1 MRFAALGA
9 LLSNRNYAI
18 YSAGNAISLIG
29 TWLQAITFGWIA
41 WEMTRSPFWLGVVS
55 AAGLAPTLL
64 AGLAGGVLADRFD
77 RLRLTILTQFASFA
91 ITMGLFALYQWDALN
106 VGLLI
111 LCKALLSTATALSQP
126 ARMALVPQLVGP
138 GLIGPAIS
146 FSSMT
151 FNTARF
157 IGPAMAGVVIAAW
170 GAGAA
175 FFINALTF
183 LAMAAAILL
192 LRLPK
197 GMTRPTPRSAA
208 PESLARQLGGGV
220 IYVRN
225 HAGALALFL
234 LLVAVVVTVRP
245 VSDFLPAIVTQVY
258 GRGVEGVAI
267 LTSSL
272 AAGSLLGGFWTAG
285 RGLKGLTRATLRACL
300 VYVACIAAFILIPGF
315 WAGCAI
321 LVVAGF
327 FTAVF
332 AISAQTLVQASV
344 PDHARGRV
352 MSLWFIL
359 SRGGPDLGALAIGLS
374 AVAFGLHATFLAGAA
389 LCAGAALWAWA
400 RVDRLAAEL
409 ETIQPTPP
417 RRPSPGETSAPA
429 PAMAPPGEN

>member
-64 AGLAGGVLADRFD
+64 AGLLGGVLADSLD
-77 RLRLTILTQFASFA
+77 RLKLTILTQVASFLIA
-91 ITMGLFALYQWDALN
+91 MGLFVLYQTDHLTI
-106 VGLLI
+106 GLLI
-111 LCKALLSTATALSQP
+111 LFKALLATATALSQP
-126 ARMALVPQLVGP
+126 ARMALVSQLVGVEMT
-138 GLIGPAIS
+138 GPAIS

-157 IGPAMAGVVIAAW
+157 VGPALAGVLIATL
-170 GAGAA
+170 GAGPA
-175 FFINALTF
+175 FLINALTF
-183 LAMAAAILL
+183 LAMAGAILM

-197 GMTRPTPRSAA
+197 GATRPVARGAA
-208 PESLARQLGGGV
+208 RESMARQLGGGLA
-220 IYVRN
+220 YVRD
-225 HAGALALFL
+225 HAGALTLFL

-245 VSDFLPAIVTQVY
+245 VADFLPAIVTRVF

-285 RGLKGLTRATLRACL
+285 RPLAGLTRSSLRACFF
-300 VYVACIAAFILIPGF
+300 YVACIAAFILTPNF
-315 WAGCAI
+315 WVSAAI
-321 LVVAGF
+321 LTAAGF
-327 FTAVF
+327 FTAIF

-344 PDHARGRV
+344 PDGSRGRV

-359 SRGGPDLGALAIGLS
+359 TRGGPDLGALIIGLS
-374 AVAFGLHATFLAGAA
+374 AQLFGLHGTFLGGVA
-389 LCAGAALWAWA
+389 LCLAAVVWAWGRAA
-400 RVDRLAAEL
+400 RLTGEL
-409 ETIQPTPP
+409 ETAQPS
-417 RRPSPGETSAPA
+417 RPARGPLPAAVAAPV
-429 PAMAPPGEN
+429 ES

>member
-1 MRFAALGA
+1 MRFAALRA

-41 WEMTRSPFWLGVVS
+41 WEMTQSPFWLGVVS

-64 AGLAGGVLADRFD
+64 AGLLGGVLADRID
-77 RLRLTILTQFASFA
+77 RLRLTILTQAASFILA
-91 ITMGLFALYQWDALN
+91 MGLFALYQMDALT

-111 LCKALLSTATALSQP
+111 LFKALLSTATALSQP
-126 ARMALVPQLVGP
+126 ARMALVSQLVGVEM
-138 GLIGPAIS
+138 IGPAIS

-157 IGPAMAGVVIAAW
+157 VGPALAGVLIATL
-170 GAGAA
+170 GAGPA
-175 FFINALTF
+175 FLINALTF
-183 LAMAAAILL
+183 LAMAGAILL

-197 GMTRPTPRSAA
+197 GATRPVARGAA
-208 PESLARQLGGGV
+208 PENMARQLGGGLA
-220 IYVRN
+220 YVRD
-225 HAGALALFL
+225 HTGALTLFL

-245 VSDFLPAIVTQVY
+245 VADFLPAIVTRVF
-258 GRGVEGVAI
+258 GRGVEGVAM

-285 RGLKGLTRATLRACL
+285 RPLTGLTQSTLRACL
-300 VYVACIAAFILIPGF
+300 FYVACIAAFILTPNF
-315 WAGCAI
+315 WVGCII
-321 LVVAGF
+321 LTAAGF

-344 PDHARGRV
+344 PDSARGRV

-374 AVAFGLHATFLAGAA
+374 AQTFGLHQTFLGGVA
-389 LCAGAALWAWA
+389 LCTAAILWAWTRA
-400 RVDRLAAEL
+400 GQLAAEL
-409 ETIQPTPP
+409 ETAQPS
-417 RRPSPGETSAPA
+417 RPTRGAPA
-429 PAMAPPGEN
+429 SPLPATASES